1 MRFLSLLA
9 LFAGSLSGC
18 ASTLRVAT
26 TESERPFYH
35 LNHQA
40 HSRSIHIQFVKELK

>member
-1 MRFLSLLA
+1 MRFLAILA
-9 LFAGSLSGC
+9 LCAGSLSGC
-18 ASTLRVAT
+18 ASPRVT

>member
-18 ASTLRVAT
+18 ASTLRVQ